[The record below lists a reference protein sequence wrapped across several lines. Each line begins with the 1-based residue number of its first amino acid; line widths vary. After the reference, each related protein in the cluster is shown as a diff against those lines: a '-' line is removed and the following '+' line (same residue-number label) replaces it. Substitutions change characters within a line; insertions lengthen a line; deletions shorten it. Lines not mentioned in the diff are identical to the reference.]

1 MATILCIDDKE
12 QVLELHRAV
21 LESNGY
27 RVLTAIDAL
36 TGITLARTESTDVV
50 VLDFNMPGLD
60 GNEVAEMM
68 LKQHPSVAVVICSDY
83 PDQIPEPLRWFADAL
98 VRKDDSPK
106 ALLSA
111 LARLVKPGAAQM
123 KMAIQRTTGAKER
136 LSA

>member
-1 MATILCIDDKE
+1 
-12 QVLELHRAV
+12 
-21 LESNGY
+21 
-27 RVLTAIDAL
+27 
-36 TGITLARTESTDVV
+36 
-50 VLDFNMPGLD
+50 MPGMD

-68 LKQHPSVAVVICSDY
+68 LKEHPSVAVVICSDY
-83 PDQIPEPLRWFADAL
+83 PDHIPEPLRWFADAL